1 MGFGHRLA
9 SQGRASSVR
18 PRLDS
23 TETREGWIREPLP
36 DERGSTVAR
45 VIAVA
50 ALVAAVALAAIA
62 LFGNG
67 SSYKVRAAFDNA
79 GQLVVGNEVRV
90 GGQPIG
96 TITDIEL
103 DETAEAVVTMEVDED
118 FAPLHN
124 GTTATIR
131 ATSLSGIANR
141 YISLKPGPNSGEEID
156 DGGRIGSDD
165 TAAPVDLDVLF
176 NTLDAETREGLRNL
190 IRGSGDQYEGRAA
203 NARQSVKYFA
213 PWLNSTSN
221 LTSELA
227 LDQAVF
233 ERFVKDGAA
242 TVSAIAERR
251 DDLSALVSNTNE
263 AMAAIGDE
271 SVALQRAL
279 ELLPGT
285 LRKANTTF
293 VNLRATLDDLDVLVN
308 ESKPATRELA
318 PFFRKLRPLVRDAR
332 PTIADLRTLIRRP
345 GEDNDLIELL
355 DTQPRLAEL
364 TASVFPRAIRTL
376 DRAQPVFAYG
386 RGYTPDLVGWLTKF
400 GQVASIYD
408 ANGHYARVTP
418 SFTPT
423 QLNDAGQLESIPPSQ
438 RLDRYEKGNF
448 NRCPGGAVQPH
459 PDGSSPWAFEGCD
472 TSTTPPGP

>member
-1 MGFGHRLA
+1 
-9 SQGRASSVR
+9 
-18 PRLDS
+18 LDS
-23 TETREGWIREPLP
+23 RETREGWIREPLR

-50 ALVAAVALAAIA
+50 ALVAAVALAALA

-67 SSYKVRAAFDNA
+67 NSYKVRAVFDNA

-96 TITDIEL
+96 SITEIEL
-103 DETAEAVVTMEVDED
+103 DDSAEAVVTMEVDED
-118 FAPLHN
+118 FAPLHD

-141 YISLKPGPNSGEEID
+141 YVSLKPGPNNAEEID

-176 NTLDAETREGLRNL
+176 NTLDAETREGLRNF
-190 IRGSGDQYEGRAA
+190 IRGSGDWYAGRGQQ
-203 NARQSVKYFA
+203 ARRSVKYFA

-221 LTSELA
+221 LTRELA
-227 LDQAVF
+227 LDQALF

-263 AMAAIGDE
+263 AMGAIADE
-271 SVALQRAL
+271 STALERAL

-293 VNLRATLDDLDVLVN
+293 VNLRATLDDLELLVD
-308 ESKPATRELA
+308 ESKPATKDLE
-318 PFFRKLRPLVRDAR
+318 PFFRQLRPLVEEAR
-332 PTIADLRTLIRRP
+332 PTIADLSQLIRKP
-345 GEDNDLIELL
+345 GSGNDLTEL
-355 DTQPRLAEL
+355 TAMQPRLAKL
-364 TASVFPRAIRTL
+364 TASVFPRAIRAL
-376 DRAQPVFAYG
+376 DRSQPVVEYA
-386 RGYTPDLVGWLTKF
+386 RQYTPDLAGWITKF
-400 GQVASIYD
+400 AEVPGYYD
-408 ANGHYARVTP
+408 ANGHYARVQP
-418 SFTPT
+418 VFSPT
-423 QLNDAGQLESIPPSQ
+423 VYSGGTLQAVPFDQHFQGYQPGIL
-438 RLDRYEKGNF
+438 RH
-448 NRCPGGAVQPH
+448 CPGGATQPP
-459 PDGSSPWAFEGCD
+459 PDGSAPIAAEGCD
-472 TSTTPPGP
+472 TSDVPPGP